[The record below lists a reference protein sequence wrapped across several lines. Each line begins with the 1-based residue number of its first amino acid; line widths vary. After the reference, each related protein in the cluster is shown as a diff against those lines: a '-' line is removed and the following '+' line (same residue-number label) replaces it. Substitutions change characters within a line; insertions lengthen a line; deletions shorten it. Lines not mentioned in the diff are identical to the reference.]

1 MSSDFGQLCPLFES
15 GVFHEVLFPDVH
27 MTDISI
33 CANALIGTLEG
44 LPSQLGDWNFG
55 RTVIVTEAWVK
66 KVSNVASTE
75 QLDLMHHTSM
85 SAVGTVIG
93 TVTLSASITGQPI
106 GAGYIPVTIPV
117 AFTFASSDVLGLIPD
132 SVDTANNGRGDLIIR
147 YKEK

>member
-15 GVFHEVLFPDVH
+15 GVFNEVLFPDVH

-44 LPSQLGDWNFG
+44 LPSQLGDWTFD
-55 RTVIVTEAWVK
+55 RTVIVTEAWVR

-75 QLDLMHHTSM
+75 QLNLMHHTSM
-85 SAVGTVIG
+85 SAAGTVIG
-93 TVTLSASITGQPI
+93 TIQLSATITGQPI
-106 GAGYIPVTIPV
+106 GAGYIPFTIPA
-117 AFTFASSDVLGLIPD
+117 AFTFASSDVLGLVASEMENADAGYI
-132 SVDTANNGRGDLIIR
+132 DLLVR

>member
-15 GVFHEVLFPDVH
+15 GVFHEVIFPDVH
-27 MTDISI
+27 LTDISI

-44 LPSQLGDWNFG
+44 LASQMGEWSFG
-55 RTVIVTEAWVK
+55 RTVVVTEAWCRK
-66 KVSNVASTE
+66 ISAVSLE

-93 TVTLSASITGQPI
+93 TVRLSASITGQPI
-106 GAGYIPVTIPV
+106 GAGYSPFTIPV
-117 AFTFASSDVLGLIPD
+117 AFTFASSDVLGLVPAE
-132 SVDTANNGRGDLIIR
+132 SEDTMGGYIDLLIR